1 MAKPARSR
9 TVRPAAKKATAKPAL
24 KAAKTVRAAKS
35 AVVAK
40 SAKTAKTGKAAP
52 AKSAKAKAVPLKAAS
67 SARPRTAHATVATAA
82 TPARGG
88 QARSYTKAHAAVRPA
103 RVAVSPPVIP
113 SSKAPVTPAPPL
125 PPPGPSAREQAV
137 EVFERAFHALQQRD
151 FSRAASLLNRVVAE
165 FQDEKELQERA
176 RVYLAICQR
185 QASSNDGGPRS
196 YHDRV
201 GAATLAINRGEFDE
215 ALARLLE
222 LAHEDANDDHV
233 LYMLAVVQTARG
245 EVDEA
250 LSHFRLAVELNS
262 DNQYLAS
269 QDDDLEALRQHDGFG
284 AFIEELVARR
294 RAAKR
299 SGR

>member
-9 TVRPAAKKATAKPAL
+9 SVRPAAKKATAKPAL
-24 KAAKTVRAAKS
+24 KAVKTVSAAKS
-35 AVVAK
+35 AMVAK
-40 SAKTAKTGKAAP
+40 STKAAKAGKP
-52 AKSAKAKAVPLKAAS
+52 APANSAKAKAMPLRSAS
-67 SARPRTAHATVATAA
+67 PGRAKTAHAAITKAA
-82 TPARGG
+82 TPAKGG
-88 QARSYTKAHAAVRPA
+88 QARSYTKAHTVPL
-103 RVAVSPPVIP
+103 P
-113 SSKAPVTPAPPL
+113 KAPVAPAPPL

-185 QASSNDGGPRS
+185 QASSSDGGPRS

-201 GAATLAINRGEFDE
+201 GAATMAINRGEFDQ

-250 LSHFRLAVELNS
+250 LAHFRLAVELNS

-269 QDDDLEALRQHDGFG
+269 QDDDLDALRQHDGFG

-294 RAAKR
+294 RSAKR